1 MERIGNTIRDK
12 RKSLGLSMEKV
23 ARKADVTYKTVL
35 AIEHGNHVT
44 TSCLFPVLN
53 ALGLMFIVK
62 DKEE

>member
-1 MERIGNTIRDK
+1 MERIGNVIREK

-35 AIEHGNHVT
+35 AIEHGSHVT
-44 TSCLFPVLN
+44 TSCLFPVIK
-53 ALGLMFIVK
+53 ALGLVIDLK